1 MGRGQGRA
9 GEVVAL
15 AMRQRS
21 KRLEEAQG
29 RDGGRGLGGQHGEA
43 LVCVSVQPG
52 FTDVCVG
59 EACVRWVVCAGVVG
73 G

>member
-29 RDGGRGLGGQHGEA
+29 RDVGRGLGGQHGEA
-43 LVCVSVQPG
+43 LVCVKCP
-52 FTDVCVG
+52 TWLADVCVG
-59 EACVRWVVCAGVVG
+59 EACCW
-73 G
+73 